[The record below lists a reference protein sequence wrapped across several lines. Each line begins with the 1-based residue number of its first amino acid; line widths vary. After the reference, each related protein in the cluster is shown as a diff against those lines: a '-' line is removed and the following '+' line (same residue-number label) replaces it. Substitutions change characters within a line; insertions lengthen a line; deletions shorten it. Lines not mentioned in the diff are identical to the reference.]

1 MTYMRIKIKVI
12 YKPIFRMIT
21 EVVMNRIQEEED
33 FSTDTKELIK
43 TTFMVYFCH
52 SGLSRIL
59 LVRKILYES

>member
-33 FSTDTKELIK
+33 FSTD
-43 TTFMVYFCH
+43 Y
-52 SGLSRIL
+52 
-59 LVRKILYES
+59 

>member
-33 FSTDTKELIK
+33 FSTDTKEFIK
-43 TTFMVYFCH
+43 KPH
-52 SGLSRIL
+52 SWFISVIL
-59 LVRKILYES
+59 ACPESFL